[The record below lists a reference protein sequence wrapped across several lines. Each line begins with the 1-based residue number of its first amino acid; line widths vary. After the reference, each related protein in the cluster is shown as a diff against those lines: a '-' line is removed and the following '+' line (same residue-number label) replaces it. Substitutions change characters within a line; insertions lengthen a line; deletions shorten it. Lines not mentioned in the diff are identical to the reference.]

1 MTKLVVAYCRTAC
14 TVAHDPLS
22 GVRLQEEELRH
33 YAKSKG
39 LAIRVSYAEAG
50 VSGITLERPE
60 LQRLLADCRAGLI
73 DTVITKDHDRLSR
86 DNGQLLLLLQ
96 FFRKA
101 GVRVEFSERAPNER
115 FIETVLSAIAEYE
128 KAKRRSGSSRAH
140 DIENAASY
148 SVIDASGPRM
158 LVIRGADDE
167 ASLTLAAGSIGSRLS
182 SLFFF
187 IVIPGLVVF
196 GLFPVVGLIN
206 WAGLLSK
213 ERIELLVLVIGHGSC
228 FALLALLFLPGIC
241 KSAFG
246 REFLTT
252 AFVCE
257 IATDSTPDTRARVDA
272 ITLSPV
278 ETAAG
283 LRLRHFIYEHP
294 KCVNEIVRWIREVL

>member
-1 MTKLVVAYCRTAC
+1 VFWLAGYFLASGPKPQTA
-14 TVAHDPLS
+14 
-22 GVRLQEEELRH
+22 
-33 YAKSKG
+33 
-39 LAIRVSYAEAG
+39 
-50 VSGITLERPE
+50 
-60 LQRLLADCRAGLI
+60 
-73 DTVITKDHDRLSR
+73 
-86 DNGQLLLLLQ
+86 
-96 FFRKA
+96 
-101 GVRVEFSERAPNER
+101 
-115 FIETVLSAIAEYE
+115 
-128 KAKRRSGSSRAH
+128 GSSRAH

>member
-128 KAKRRSGSSRAH
+128 KAKRRS
-140 DIENAASY
+140 
-148 SVIDASGPRM
+148 
-158 LVIRGADDE
+158 
-167 ASLTLAAGSIGSRLS
+167 SL
-182 SLFFF
+182 
-187 IVIPGLVVF
+187 
-196 GLFPVVGLIN
+196 
-206 WAGLLSK
+206 
-213 ERIELLVLVIGHGSC
+213 
-228 FALLALLFLPGIC
+228 
-241 KSAFG
+241 
-246 REFLTT
+246 
-252 AFVCE
+252 
-257 IATDSTPDTRARVDA
+257 AR
-272 ITLSPV
+272 
-278 ETAAG
+278 
-283 LRLRHFIYEHP
+283 
-294 KCVNEIVRWIREVL
+294 